1 MYTIYFVLNTTVQQG
16 ILTIYFAFVVHSA
29 LLYNNSTFMK
39 SWSQCKRTGPAGLG
53 RTIEDEDTVRS
64 PIAALPIDPRKL

>member
-16 ILTIYFAFVVHSA
+16 ILTIYFAFVVQSA
-29 LLYNNSTFMK
+29 LLYNK